1 MEDQSFDETY
11 LQSVEGIKAADAG
24 PFFYTRLMGRMQK
37 EMNEEKMYR
46 PGWIAVALSCCIAVN
61 IWMIAAVNNHNET
74 SVASQTPEQA
84 FAETYQL
91 NNYSNY

>member
-1 MEDQSFDETY
+1 MKEQSFNDEF
-11 LQSVEGIKAADAG
+11 LHSVEGIKPADAG

-37 EMNEEKMYR
+37 ETRDDIIYKPAWMA
-46 PGWIAVALSCCIAVN
+46 IALSCFIAANV
-61 IWMIAAVNNHNET
+61 WMIAAVNKNT
-74 SVASQTPEQA
+74 DQPSTGQTPEQA